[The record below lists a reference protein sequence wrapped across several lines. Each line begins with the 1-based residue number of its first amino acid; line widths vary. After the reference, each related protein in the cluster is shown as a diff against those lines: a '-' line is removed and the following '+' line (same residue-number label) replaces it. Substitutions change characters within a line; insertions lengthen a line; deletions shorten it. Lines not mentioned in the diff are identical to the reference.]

1 MHECSE
7 HCSVYPHTCP
17 KTKMNSYTLDANF
30 KMPEA
35 SKPPRPISDKIEW
48 PVVGPPRGNGEEIN
62 PANPRPKMHPN
73 EIPFE
78 PGKLGDVFDGAT
90 GRFTPADEQLPYAKG
105 EPLNISY
112 DAGGSLPIGITPA
125 EVQQQAA
132 RDALGIDFSKLFM
145 PERRPSADFS
155 FAEQA
160 KTQEL
165 EAAAETLLGGIVPG
179 FSMKNEHSAATPGR
193 FVKML
198 RQLCEPEPEWNFT
211 TFPAHSDNM
220 VTLSPIPFYTLC
232 AHHVVPFHGTVHVG
246 YVPDR
251 TIAGLSKFPR
261 AVRAVAKG
269 LHVQEELTAK
279 IADFLEEKLKPKGVA
294 VVMKAEHM
302 CMAMRGVEVAGV
314 ITTTAEMRGV
324 FSDHT
329 RTAKAEFLQWISHA

>member
-1 MHECSE
+1 
-7 HCSVYPHTCP
+7 
-17 KTKMNSYTLDANF
+17 MNSYTLDADF
-30 KMPEA
+30 KMPVA
-35 SKPPRPISDKIEW
+35 SEPPRPISD
-48 PVVGPPRGNGEEIN
+48 
-62 PANPRPKMHPN
+62 
-73 EIPFE
+73 
-78 PGKLGDVFDGAT
+78 
-90 GRFTPADEQLPYAKG
+90 LPYVKG

-112 DAGGSLPIGITPA
+112 DAGGTLPIGTTPA
-125 EVQQQAA
+125 DIQQQAA
-132 RDALGIDFSKLFM
+132 RDALGIDFSKLFV
-145 PERRPSADFS
+145 ERRSSGDFS

-211 TFPAHSDNM
+211 TFPATSDNM

-279 IADFLEEKLKPKGVA
+279 IADFLEEKLEPKGVA

-324 FSDHT
+324 FSDHS
-329 RTAKAEFLQWISHA
+329 RTAKAEFLQWIGHA